1 MMLKHCDHCTAVMP
15 NKQATVDIRIGNYV
29 DKADLCEKCLGK
41 LMNMTEAFLNGDEF
55 ERSERP

>member
-1 MMLKHCDHCTAVMP
+1 MP

-41 LMNMTEAFLNGDEF
+41 LMHMTEAFLNGDEF
-55 ERSERP
+55 ERSEKL